1 MGLETGTYISDLVA
15 TNPVHATDSVGEGD
29 DHLRLI
35 KACLLNTL
43 PGLTGAVTLTHTQLN
58 NAAIKNEANTFT
70 ATQRVDG
77 GDVELYSGGT
87 LKIFDTDESA
97 EVDMS
102 HDGTDFNI
110 VGSGTTDINITG
122 ISSLTASAV
131 DADFDAITATSYGG
145 ITEANLVDKTASETI
160 SGGTWAFQ
168 AITAVSFGG
177 IASANLLDK
186 SATETV
192 SGAWTFSSTLNGK
205 DPDQFA
211 EEDTALTASN
221 TDAAQPGFKG
231 APLNTQNSNYT
242 LVLSDAGKIIRK
254 TTGGAGETYTI
265 PANASVAFPVGT
277 IIELQNDGGGDLSI
291 AITTDT
297 LEQWQTGNTGTRTL
311 ADNNK
316 AVIEKVAT
324 TAWKISGTPGLT

>member
-1 MGLETGTYISDLVA
+1 MGLEAGTYISDLVA

-35 KACLLNTL
+35 KSCLLNTL
-43 PGLTGAVTLTHTQLN
+43 PGLTGAMTLTHTQLN
-58 NAAIKNEANTFT
+58 SAAIKSEANTFT
-70 ATQRVDG
+70 DTVTVDG
-77 GDVELYSGGT
+77 GNLHVHSGG
-87 LKIFDTDESA
+87 LFRLYDTDESA
-97 EVDMS
+97 WVTFQ
-102 HDGTDFNI
+102 HDGTDLDITGNA
-110 VGSGTTDINITG
+110 TTSLTITG
-122 ISSLTASAV
+122 IADIAAGSTDV
-131 DADFDAITATSYGG
+131 DFDAITATSYGG

-160 SGGTWAFQ
+160 TGATWAFQ
-168 AITAVSFGG
+168 AITATTFGG

-192 SGAWTFSSTLNGK
+192 SGAWTFSSTINGK
-205 DPDQFA
+205 DPDAFV
-211 EEDTALTASN
+211 EDDTALTATN

-231 APLNTQNSNYT
+231 APVNTQNGNYP

-254 TTGGAGETYTI
+254 TSGGAGETITI
-265 PANASVAFPVGT
+265 PANSSVAFPVGT
-277 IIELQNDGGGDLSI
+277 IIEIQNDGGGDLSI

-316 AVIEKVAT
+316 AVIEKVAST
-324 TAWKISGTPGLT
+324 TWKISGTPGLT